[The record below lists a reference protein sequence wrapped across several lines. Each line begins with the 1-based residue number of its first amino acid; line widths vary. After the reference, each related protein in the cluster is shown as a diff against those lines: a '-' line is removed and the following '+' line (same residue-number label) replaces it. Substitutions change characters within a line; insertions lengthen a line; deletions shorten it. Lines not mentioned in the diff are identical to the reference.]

1 MYVDSNTINNKF
13 TEPTVYFWRGSRI
26 IFDHTPHQIAIQR
39 RSLYG
44 TVNCKQR
51 VIPLHLHTL
60 TIFLFYLFFLSI
72 FVCCLSKQKKLNCM
86 NEGIC
91 RVSLCGL
98 ASDLFQN
105 GSRGW
110 LPILLSIVFL
120 MFNGKGAK
128 RRWGG
133 GVVLG
138 EWTDGR
144 VCQACRKDVQL
155 CLVCGERKCRLRW
168 WPPNFDKKPV
178 FWLKRRVENVSFIS
192 MLRKAHPIDRDA
204 FILCVCV
211 LFRLWRVHKFIPY
224 QRLTLN
230 WIKSLVYCE

>member
-60 TIFLFYLFFLSI
+60 TIFLFYLFFLST
-72 FVCCLSKQKKLNCM
+72 FVCCLSKQKKQNCM
-86 NEGIC
+86 NERIS

-120 MFNGKGAK
+120 MEKEQSVGGG
-128 RRWGG
+128 WGG
-133 GVVLG
+133 V
-138 EWTDGR
+138 GR
-144 VCQACRKDVQL
+144 VNGWARMSSL
-155 CLVCGERKCRLRW
+155 PTGRSI
-168 WPPNFDKKPV
+168 
-178 FWLKRRVENVSFIS
+178 VS
-192 MLRKAHPIDRDA
+192 
-204 FILCVCV
+204 
-211 LFRLWRVHKFIPY
+211 RLWWKKMSIAVMASELWQKAGF
-224 QRLTLN
+224 LTQKAGWKCVIHFN
-230 WIKSLVYCE
+230 VEKGTSDR

>member
-60 TIFLFYLFFLSI
+60 TIFLFYLFFLYT
-72 FVCCLSKQKKLNCM
+72 FVCCLSKQKKQNCM
-86 NEGIC
+86 NERIS

-128 RRWGG
+128 RRWGVG
-133 GVVLG
+133 WCWASEQMGAYVKPADRTFNFVSFVV
-138 EWTDGR
+138 
-144 VCQACRKDVQL
+144 K
-155 CLVCGERKCRLRW
+155 
-168 WPPNFDKKPV
+168 
-178 FWLKRRVENVSFIS
+178 ENVDCGDGLRTLTKSRFSDSKGGLKMCHSFQCWERHIRS
-192 MLRKAHPIDRDA
+192 IEMRSY
-204 FILCVCV
+204 CVCV
-211 LFRLWRVHKFIPY
+211 CFSGSGAFI
-224 QRLTLN
+224 N
-230 WIKSLVYCE
+230 SSLINASL

>member
-72 FVCCLSKQKKLNCM
+72 FVCCLSKQKKQNCM
-86 NEGIC
+86 NERIS

-128 RRWGG
+128 RRWGVG
-133 GVVLG
+133 WCWASEQMGAYVKPAERTFNCVSFVVKENVDCG
-138 EWTDGR
+138 DG
-144 VCQACRKDVQL
+144 
-155 CLVCGERKCRLRW
+155 LR
-168 WPPNFDKKPV
+168 NFDKKPV

-211 LFRLWRVHKFIPY
+211 CAFPALAR
-224 QRLTLN
+224 
-230 WIKSLVYCE
+230 S